1 MKILAGD
8 LLETLYEWPEGK
20 QQHSGAMKVT
30 AQLSYA
36 RDQVTYISGGL
47 AQQQLVSCSQ
57 CVA

>member
-30 AQLSYA
+30 AQYSYA

-47 AQQQLVSCSQ
+47 AHSSSS
-57 CVA
+57 